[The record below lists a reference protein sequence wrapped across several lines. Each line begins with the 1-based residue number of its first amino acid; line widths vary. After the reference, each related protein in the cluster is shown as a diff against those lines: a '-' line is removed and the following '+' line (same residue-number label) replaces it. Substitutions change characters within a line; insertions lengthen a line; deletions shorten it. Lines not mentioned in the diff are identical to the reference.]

1 MTETVADIAARYGAS
16 VDPDLRIRKVPA
28 GLSGLPSLVW
38 DEQKGVIQ
46 AAQPELWKWS
56 FSGRP
61 PKPVTVDG
69 RTWPSMVAL
78 ARHLGVSTASVSNA
92 AKRGRLAEMVRR
104 HSRGA
109 NE

>member
-28 GLSGLPSLVW
+28 GLSGLPQLVW
-38 DEQKGVIQ
+38 DEQTGLIH
-46 AAQPELWKWS
+46 AARPELRKWS

-69 RTWPSMVAL
+69 RTWPSMGAL
-78 ARHLGVSTASVSNA
+78 ALHLGVTTAAVSNA

-109 NE
+109 SE

>member
-38 DEQKGVIQ
+38 DDQKGLIH
-46 AAQPELWKWS
+46 AAQPELRKWS
-56 FSGRP
+56 LRGTP

-69 RTWPSMVAL
+69 RTWPSMGAL
-78 ARHLGVSTASVSNA
+78 ARHLGVTTAAVRNA

-109 NE
+109 SE